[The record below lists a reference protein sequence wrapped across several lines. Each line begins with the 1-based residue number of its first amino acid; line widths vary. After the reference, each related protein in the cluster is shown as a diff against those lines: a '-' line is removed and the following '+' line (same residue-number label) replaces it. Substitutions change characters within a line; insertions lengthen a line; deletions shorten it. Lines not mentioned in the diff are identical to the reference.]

1 MFSHSCQKSWL
12 MIALLVLMSFA
23 VSCATP
29 GAAPKPVT
37 EAPKPSE
44 AAPVAQAA
52 SPEINAITAR
62 LVVTRK
68 SVYLDGIQVDGGT
81 VVRGSKIETDGEGY
95 ARLIFYDDPGIYT
108 DMRAGTSL
116 AVEDLDSSQI
126 RLYQSSGSTLN
137 ILKSARS
144 VVHEVAFPAGRSTM
158 KSTQNEVRFDVAGG
172 VYVACLEGPCQVV
185 DALNNEVE
193 LQTEQKVFLPEG
205 MAAGP
210 PEKTAY
216 VAIDRSHQG
225 PIVWGFQWFHEV
237 FERSPYFTLVEIS
250 DLNTLTLE
258 RHRVLILPLPATEFS
273 EEEIVNVQKW
283 VESGGGL
290 FLIGEYPWG
299 GSFPIETMNRLLGPF
314 KIQFRLDRKGGQ
326 DTAQFEQSHP
336 AVNYQV
342 GELPL
347 SGYGFLVEGE
357 RVATVPPETAI
368 TAFGSEEER
377 GEHTTTAG
385 ADAVVM
391 ASYED
396 KGRVLVS
403 ADANPFIRNWS
414 DKAGPFLDQAVKWL
428 AGLE

>member
-1 MFSHSCQKSWL
+1 MFSRSCPKFWL
-12 MIALLVLMSFA
+12 VIALLALMSVA

-29 GAAPKPVT
+29 GAEPKPVV
-37 EAPKPSE
+37 EAPTPTD

-52 SPEINAITAR
+52 SPEASGVTAK

-81 VVRGSKIETDGEGY
+81 VARGSKIETDGEGY

-108 DMRAGTSL
+108 DIRAGTSL
-116 AVEDLDSSQI
+116 AVEDLDDSQI

-137 ILKSARS
+137 VLETTRS
-144 VVHEVAFPAGRSTM
+144 IVHEVVFPAGRSTM

-193 LQTEQKVFLPEG
+193 LQTEQRVFLPEG
-205 MAAGP
+205 KAAGP

-225 PIVWGFQWFHEV
+225 PLVWNFQWFHEV
-237 FERSPYFTLVEIS
+237 FDRSPYFTLVEIS

-258 RHRVLILPLPATEFS
+258 RHRVLILPHPAAEFS

-290 FLIGEYPWG
+290 FLIGEYPYG
-299 GSFPIETMNRLLGPF
+299 GAFPIETMNRLLGPF
-314 KIQFRLDRKGGQ
+314 KIQFHLDRKGVQ

-342 GELPL
+342 AELPL

-368 TAFGSEEER
+368 TVFGSEGER
-377 GEHTTTAG
+377 ASPAG

-396 KGRVLVS
+396 QGRVLVS
-403 ADANPFIRNWS
+403 ADANPFIQNWS
-414 DKAGPFLDQAVKWL
+414 DEAGPFLDQAVKWL
-428 AGLE
+428 AGIE